1 MSDRVARPLARRLAA
16 LGPALLLLVL
26 PALARAQDSEEFAP
40 QNEFRLDPW
49 VPIDVFGIDLS
60 ITKGVLYLVLAGAA
74 TCGTMVWIA
83 GRMQA
88 KPNRVQTAVEAAY
101 DLTANTITRQNMDST
116 MAKRWFPFIATL
128 FFFIWF
134 SNMIGYLPLP
144 TNTEH
149 PAFDLFGIPIPS
161 FAIYAATANLSIPL
175 ALALV
180 VWLSYH
186 IEGIRAKGLV
196 RYVKGWVP
204 SGVSGP
210 VVFLVA
216 PIEVISQM
224 VRLISLS
231 ARLFANMLAGHMLI
245 LIMAG
250 GMAVLLG
257 SAIVGVAT
265 LPIGVA
271 FYIFEVGLVAS
282 LQAFIFAL
290 LASIYL
296 GEAVAEEH

>member
-1 MSDRVARPLARRLAA
+1 MSARRLVPLVA
-16 LGPALLLLVL
+16 PALLLLA
-26 PALARAQDSEEFAP
+26 PATASAVEVNKEFKP
-40 QNEFRLDPW
+40 QNEFKLDPW
-49 VPIDVFGIDLS
+49 IPIEVFGIDLS
-60 ITKGVLYLVLAGAA
+60 INKLVLYLVLAALA
-74 TCGTMVWIA
+74 TCGIMLFIA
-83 GRMQA
+83 NRMQA
-88 KPNRVQTAVEAAY
+88 RPNRVQTAVEAAY
-101 DLTANTITRQNMDST
+101 DLTSNTITRGNMDAR
-116 MAKRWFPFIATL
+116 MATRWFAFIATL

-134 SNMIGYLPLP
+134 SNMIGYIPLP
-144 TNTEH
+144 TGTEH
-149 PAFDLFGIPIPS
+149 PVSVFGLQIPAFVL
-161 FAIYAATANLSIPL
+161 YAATANLSTPL

-186 IEGIRAKGLV
+186 VEGIRAKGFV

-216 PIEVISQM
+216 PIEVISQF

-245 LIMAG
+245 LVMAG

-257 SAIVGVAT
+257 SALVGVFT
-265 LPIGVA
+265 LPIALA

-290 LASIYL
+290 LSAIYL

>member
-1 MSDRVARPLARRLAA
+1 MLSRRRLPITLAPLVGLLAA
-16 LGPALLLLVL
+16 PVA
-26 PALARAQDSEEFAP
+26 ARAAEGEEFKP

-49 VPIDVFGIDLS
+49 IPIEVFGIDLS
-60 ITKGVLYLVLAGAA
+60 INKLVAYLILAAVL
-74 TCGTMVWIA
+74 TCGLMLYIA
-83 GRMQA
+83 NRMQA
-88 KPNRVQTAVEAAY
+88 RPNRVQTAIEAAY
-101 DLTANTITRQNMDST
+101 DLTSNTITRGNMDAR
-116 MAKRWFPFIATL
+116 MAAKWFPFIATL

-134 SNMIGYLPLP
+134 NNMIGFIPLP
-144 TNTEH
+144 TGTEH
-149 PAFDLFGIPIPS
+149 PVHVLGLEIPAFAL
-161 FAIYAATANLSIPL
+161 YAATANLSTPL

-186 IEGIRAKGLV
+186 IEGTRAKGLV
-196 RYVKGWVP
+196 RYIKGWVP

-216 PIEVISQM
+216 PIEVISQF

-245 LIMAG
+245 LVMAG

-257 SAIVGVAT
+257 SVVVGIAT
-265 LPIGVA
+265 MPIALA

-290 LASIYL
+290 LSAIYL
-296 GEAVAEEH
+296 GEAVAEAH

>member
-1 MSDRVARPLARRLAA
+1 MSAARRLAA
-16 LGPALLLLVL
+16 TLLPVLMLLVGPAA
-26 PALARAQDSEEFAP
+26 ALAAEEEEFKP

-49 VPIDVFGIDLS
+49 VDLDFGWIDLS
-60 ITKGVLYLVLAGAA
+60 LNKAVLYLFLAAAA
-74 TCGTMVWIA
+74 TCGIMLYIA
-83 GRMQA
+83 RRMEA
-88 KPNRVQTAVEAAY
+88 RPNRVQTAVEVAY
-101 DLTANTITRQNMDST
+101 DLTSNTITRGNMDAR

-149 PAFDLFGIPIPS
+149 PVSVLGIEIPA

-180 VWLSYH
+180 VWLAYH
-186 IEGIRAKGLV
+186 FEGIRAKGLV

-210 VVFLVA
+210 VVLLVA
-216 PIEVISQM
+216 PIEVISQF

-257 SAIVGVAT
+257 SAIVGVVT
-265 LPIGVA
+265 LPIGIA

>member
-1 MSDRVARPLARRLAA
+1 MTLRRRAAGLLASVSPVVLALALPAAALAA
-16 LGPALLLLVL
+16 EE
-26 PALARAQDSEEFAP
+26 EEFAP

-49 VPIDVFGIDLS
+49 IPIEILGIDLS
-60 ITKGVLYLVLAGAA
+60 ITKAVAYLVLAAAA
-74 TCGTMVWIA
+74 TCGIMLYIA

-88 KPNRVQTAVEAAY
+88 KPNRVQTAVELAY
-101 DLTANTITRQNMDST
+101 DLASNTITRGNMDAR
-116 MAKRWFPFIATL
+116 MAKKWFAFIATL

-134 SNMIGYLPLP
+134 NNMIGYIPLP
-144 TNTEH
+144 FNTEH
-149 PAFDLFGIPIPS
+149 PIEVFGLSIPT
-161 FAIYAATANLSIPL
+161 FALYAATANLSVPL

-180 VWLSYH
+180 VWIAYH
-186 IEGIRAKGLV
+186 VEGIRAKGVV
-196 RYVKGWVP
+196 RYLKGWVP

-210 VVFLVA
+210 IVFLVA
-216 PIEVISQM
+216 PIEVISQF

-245 LIMAG
+245 LVMAG
-250 GMAVLLG
+250 GMAVLL
-257 SAIVGVAT
+257 SSTLVGLVT
-265 LPIGVA
+265 LPIATA

-290 LASIYL
+290 LAAIYL

>member
-1 MSDRVARPLARRLAA
+1 MTLRRRAAGLLASVSPVVLALALPAAALAA
-16 LGPALLLLVL
+16 EE
-26 PALARAQDSEEFAP
+26 EEFAP

-49 VPIDVFGIDLS
+49 IPIEIFGIDLS
-60 ITKGVLYLVLAGAA
+60 ITKAVAYLVLAAAA
-74 TCGTMVWIA
+74 TCGIMLYIA

-88 KPNRVQTAVEAAY
+88 KPNRVQTAVELAY
-101 DLTANTITRQNMDST
+101 DLASNTITRGNMDAR
-116 MAKRWFPFIATL
+116 MAKKWFAFIATL

-134 SNMIGYLPLP
+134 NNMIGYIPLP
-144 TNTEH
+144 FNTEH
-149 PAFDLFGIPIPS
+149 PIEVFGLSIPT
-161 FAIYAATANLSIPL
+161 FALYAATANLSVPL

-180 VWLSYH
+180 VWIAYH
-186 IEGIRAKGLV
+186 VEGIRAKGVV
-196 RYVKGWVP
+196 RYLKGWVP

-210 VVFLVA
+210 IVFLVA
-216 PIEVISQM
+216 PIEVISQF

-245 LIMAG
+245 LVMAG
-250 GMAVLLG
+250 GMAVLL
-257 SAIVGVAT
+257 SSTLVGLVT
-265 LPIGVA
+265 LPIATA

-290 LASIYL
+290 LAAIYL

>member
-1 MSDRVARPLARRLAA
+1 MTAHRRLLTACSP
-16 LGPALLLLVL
+16 LVLLLAA
-26 PALARAQDSEEFAP
+26 PIAARAAEGEFKP
-40 QNEFRLDPW
+40 QNEFKLEPW
-49 VPIDVFGIDLS
+49 IPIQVFGIDLS
-60 ITKGVLYLVLAGAA
+60 INKLVLYLVLAALL
-74 TCGTMVWIA
+74 TCGVMLYIA
-83 GRMQA
+83 NRMQA
-88 KPNRVQTAVEAAY
+88 RPNRVQTAVEAAY
-101 DLTANTITRQNMDST
+101 DLTSNTITRGNMDARMSR
-116 MAKRWFPFIATL
+116 RWFSFIATL

-134 SNMIGYLPLP
+134 SNMIGFIPLP
-144 TNTEH
+144 TGTEH
-149 PAFDLFGIPIPS
+149 PVHVLGLEIPAFVL
-161 FAIYAATANLSIPL
+161 YAATANLSTPL

-180 VWLSYH
+180 VWLAYH
-186 IEGIRAKGLV
+186 IEGIRAKGFV
-196 RYVKGWVP
+196 GYIKGWVP

-216 PIEVISQM
+216 PIEVISQF

-245 LIMAG
+245 LVMAG

-257 SAIVGVAT
+257 SAVVGIFT
-265 LPIGVA
+265 LPIATA

-290 LASIYL
+290 LAAIYL

>member
-1 MSDRVARPLARRLAA
+1 MRALTRRGTAAGLSVAMLLAGPAAALAA
-16 LGPALLLLVL
+16 EE
-26 PALARAQDSEEFAP
+26 EEFKP

-49 VPIDVFGIDLS
+49 VDLDFGWIDLS
-60 ITKGVLYLVLAGAA
+60 LNKAVLYLFLAAAA
-74 TCGTMVWIA
+74 TCGIMLYIA
-83 GRMQA
+83 RRMEA
-88 KPNRVQTAVEAAY
+88 RPNRVQTAVEVAY
-101 DLTANTITRQNMDST
+101 DLTSNTITRGNMDAR

-149 PAFDLFGIPIPS
+149 PVSVLGIEIPA

-180 VWLSYH
+180 VWLAYH
-186 IEGIRAKGLV
+186 FEGIRAKGLV

-216 PIEVISQM
+216 PIEVISQF

-257 SAIVGVAT
+257 SAIVGVVT
-265 LPIGVA
+265 LPIGIA

>member
-1 MSDRVARPLARRLAA
+1 MRAFTRRATATGLPVAMLLAGPAAALAA
-16 LGPALLLLVL
+16 EE
-26 PALARAQDSEEFAP
+26 EEFKP

-49 VPIDVFGIDLS
+49 VDLDFGWIDLS
-60 ITKGVLYLVLAGAA
+60 LNKAVLYLFLAAAA
-74 TCGTMVWIA
+74 TCGIMLYIA
-83 GRMQA
+83 RRMEA
-88 KPNRVQTAVEAAY
+88 RPNRVQTAVEAAY
-101 DLTANTITRQNMDST
+101 DLTSNTITRGNMDAR

-149 PAFDLFGIPIPS
+149 PVSVLGIEIPA

-180 VWLSYH
+180 VWLAYH
-186 IEGIRAKGLV
+186 FEGIRAKGLV

-216 PIEVISQM
+216 PIEVISQF

-257 SAIVGVAT
+257 SAIVGVVT
-265 LPIGVA
+265 LPIGIA

>member
-1 MSDRVARPLARRLAA
+1 
-16 LGPALLLLVL
+16 
-26 PALARAQDSEEFAP
+26 
-40 QNEFRLDPW
+40 
-49 VPIDVFGIDLS
+49 
-60 ITKGVLYLVLAGAA
+60 
-74 TCGTMVWIA
+74 
-83 GRMQA
+83 
-88 KPNRVQTAVEAAY
+88 
-101 DLTANTITRQNMDST
+101 
-116 MAKRWFPFIATL
+116 
-128 FFFIWF
+128 
-134 SNMIGYLPLP
+134 
-144 TNTEH
+144 
-149 PAFDLFGIPIPS
+149 
-161 FAIYAATANLSIPL
+161 
-175 ALALV
+175 
-180 VWLSYH
+180 
-186 IEGIRAKGLV
+186 V

-245 LIMAG
+245 LVMAG

-257 SAIVGVAT
+257 STIIGVVT
-265 LPIGVA
+265 LPIATA

-290 LASIYL
+290 LAAIYL

>member
-1 MSDRVARPLARRLAA
+1 VSRPRRL
-16 LGPALLLLVL
+16 LGGLSPAVLVL
-26 PALARAQDSEEFAP
+26 ALPLGARAAEEEEFAP

-49 VPIDVFGIDLS
+49 IPIEVFGIDLS
-60 ITKGVLYLVLAGAA
+60 INKAVLYLVLASAA
-74 TCGTMVWIA
+74 TCGLMVWI
-83 GRMQA
+83 GRRMQA
-88 KPNRVQTAVEAAY
+88 RPNRVQTAVELAY
-101 DLTANTITRQNMDST
+101 DLASNTITRGNMDAR
-116 MAKRWFPFIATL
+116 MASRWFAFLATL

-134 SNMIGYLPLP
+134 NNMIGYLPLP
-144 TNTEH
+144 TGTEH
-149 PAFDLFGIPIPS
+149 PIEVLGIEIPT
-161 FAIYAATANLSIPL
+161 FALYSATANFSVPL

-180 VWLSYH
+180 VWISYH
-186 IEGIRAKGLV
+186 VEGVRAKGFA
-196 RYVKGWVP
+196 RYIKGWIP

-210 VVFLVA
+210 IVFLVA
-216 PIEVISQM
+216 PIEVISQL

-245 LIMAG
+245 LVMAG

-257 SAIVGVAT
+257 SAIIGVVTLPVAT
-265 LPIGVA
+265 A

-290 LASIYL
+290 LAAIYL

>member
-1 MSDRVARPLARRLAA
+1 MTGRRRVLAM
-16 LGPALLLLVL
+16 LGPVALLLAA
-26 PALARAQDSEEFAP
+26 PLAAHAQHQEEFAP
-40 QNEFRLDPW
+40 QNEFRLDPL
-49 VPIDVFGIDLS
+49 VPIEVLGVDLS
-60 ITKGVLYLVLAGAA
+60 ITKAVIYLVLAAA
-74 TCGTMVWIA
+74 CTCGTMIWV
-83 GRMQA
+83 GNRMQA
-88 KPNRVQTAVEAAY
+88 RPNRVQTAVELAY
-101 DLTANTITRQNMDST
+101 DLASNTITRGNMDAR
-116 MAKRWFPFIATL
+116 MARKWFTFLATL

-134 SNMIGYLPLP
+134 NNMIGYIPLP
-144 TNTEH
+144 FNTEH
-149 PAFDLFGIPIPS
+149 PIEVLGLSIPT
-161 FAIYAATANLSIPL
+161 FALYAATANLSVPL

-186 IEGIRAKGLV
+186 VEGIRAKGPV

-210 VVFLVA
+210 IVFLVA
-216 PIEVISQM
+216 PIEVISQL

-245 LIMAG
+245 LVMAG

-257 SAIVGVAT
+257 STIVGVVT
-265 LPIGVA
+265 LPIATA

-290 LASIYL
+290 LAAIYL

>member
-1 MSDRVARPLARRLAA
+1 MSARLLAA
-16 LGPALLLLVL
+16 LTA
-26 PALARAQDSEEFAP
+26 PALALANPAVALAAEEEFKP

-49 VPIDVFGIDLS
+49 IPLQLGPVDMS
-60 ITKGVLYLVLAGAA
+60 INKAVLYLFLSAA
-74 TCGTMVWIA
+74 LTCGLMVYIA
-83 GRMQA
+83 NRMQA
-88 KPNRVQTAVEAAY
+88 RPNRVQTAIEVAY
-101 DLTANTITRQNMDST
+101 DLTSNTITRGNMNAR
-116 MAKRWFPFIATL
+116 MATRWFAFIATL

-134 SNMIGYLPLP
+134 NNMIGYIPLP
-144 TNTEH
+144 TGTEH
-149 PAFDLFGIPIPS
+149 PVHVFGFDIPAFVLYS
-161 FAIYAATANLSIPL
+161 ATANFSIPL

-186 IEGIRAKGLV
+186 VEGIRAKGFG
-196 RYVKGWVP
+196 RYIKGWIP

-216 PIEVISQM
+216 PIEVISQF

-250 GMAVLLG
+250 GMGVLLG
-257 SAIVGVAT
+257 SAVVAAIT
-265 LPIGVA
+265 TAVIAWP

-282 LQAFIFAL
+282 LQAFIFAR
-290 LASIYL
+290 LAAIYL